1 MSASVS
7 VVQNVPMIRSW
18 RYVAGW
24 LAVTVTAVTVSWFG
38 VRLGVAPALTD
49 EPPVAIDVNRRYT
62 EIRFGLAETEPPP
75 SPSPSPS
82 KARPSPTPER
92 TVTKQPA
99 ASPSAKPS
107 QPSVKPSPSPSPSAV
122 DRRPRYRVSA
132 DGGSVIV
139 AYSPTR
145 VDIVDADPLT
155 GYTATGSRRSDTV
168 VVARL
173 SGPGHTSVITAYWS
187 GGPAAQVIEE
197 YGS

>member
-1 MSASVS
+1 M
-7 VVQNVPMIRSW
+7 QNVPMSRSW

-62 EIRFGLAETEPPP
+62 EIRFGLAETVPPPAPPP

-82 KARPSPTPER
+82 ASPSKARPSRTPAR
-92 TVTKQPA
+92 TVTTPPPAAPSREPA
-99 ASPSAKPS
+99 ASPS
-107 QPSVKPSPSPSPSAV
+107 PSVV
-122 DRRPRYRVSA
+122 DRRPRYRVTA
-132 DGGSVIV
+132 DGGSIIV
-139 AYSPTR
+139 AYSSTR

-155 GYTATGSRRSDTV
+155 GYTATGARRSDTV

-187 GGPAAQVIEE
+187 DGPAAQVIEE

>member
-1 MSASVS
+1 M
-7 VVQNVPMIRSW
+7 
-18 RYVAGW
+18 
-24 LAVTVTAVTVSWFG
+24 TVTAVTVSWFG

-75 SPSPSPS
+75 SPSPS
-82 KARPSPTPER
+82 KVRPSRTPQR
-92 TVTKQPA
+92 TVTTRPPA
-99 ASPSAKPS
+99 SPSVKPSAKPS
-107 QPSVKPSPSPSPSAV
+107 PTPSVEPSAV

-132 DGGSVIV
+132 DGGSIIV
-139 AYSPTR
+139 AFSSTR
-145 VDIVDADPLT
+145 VDIVDADPLP
-155 GYTATGSRRSDTV
+155 GYTATGARRSDTV

-173 SGPGHTSVITAYWS
+173 STPGHTSVITAYWS

>member
-1 MSASVS
+1 M
-7 VVQNVPMIRSW
+7 QNVPMIRSW

-75 SPSPSPS
+75 PSPSPPSSPSPSASPS
-82 KARPSPTPER
+82 KARPSRTPAR
-92 TVTKQPA
+92 TATTKP
-99 ASPSAKPS
+99 P
-107 QPSVKPSPSPSPSAV
+107 PSPSPTPSAEPSAV

-132 DGGSVIV
+132 DGGSIIV
-139 AYSPTR
+139 AFSSTR

-197 YGS
+197 FGS

>member
-1 MSASVS
+1 M
-7 VVQNVPMIRSW
+7 QNVPMSRSW

-75 SPSPSPS
+75 SPAPPSSPSL
-82 KARPSPTPER
+82 
-92 TVTKQPA
+92 
-99 ASPSAKPS
+99 
-107 QPSVKPSPSPSPSAV
+107 SPSPSASPAKARPSRTPTRAATTTKPSPTPSVEPSPSV

-132 DGGSVIV
+132 DGGSIIV
-139 AYSPTR
+139 AFSSTR
-145 VDIVDADPLT
+145 VDIVDADPRP
-155 GYTATGSRRSDTV
+155 GYTAGGARRSDTV

>member
-1 MSASVS
+1 MS
-7 VVQNVPMIRSW
+7 RSW

-75 SPSPSPS
+75 SPSLSPRPSITPS
-82 KARPSPTPER
+82 KARPSRTPTR
-92 TVTKQPA
+92 TPTTKPP
-99 ASPSAKPS
+99 ASPSPTPS
-107 QPSVKPSPSPSPSAV
+107 AEPSVV

-132 DGGSVIV
+132 DGGSIIV
-139 AYSPTR
+139 AYSSTR

-155 GYTATGSRRSDTV
+155 GYTATGARRSDTV

>member
-1 MSASVS
+1 M
-7 VVQNVPMIRSW
+7 QNVPMRRSW
-18 RYVAGW
+18 RYLAGW

-62 EIRFGLAETEPPP
+62 EIRFGLDETVPPTTAPP
-75 SPSPSPS
+75 SPSASPS
-82 KARPSPTPER
+82 KARPSRRPTPSR
-92 TVTKQPA
+92 TAARPSVTPTTA
-99 ASPSAKPS
+99 APPSASPSVA
-107 QPSVKPSPSPSPSAV
+107 

-132 DGGSVIV
+132 DGGAIIV
-139 AYSPTR
+139 AYSATR
-145 VDIVDADPLT
+145 VDVIDAEPRT
-155 GYTATGSRRSDTV
+155 GYVASAARRSDTV

-173 SGPGHTSVITAYWS
+173 TGPGHTSVITAFWS

>member
-1 MSASVS
+1 M
-7 VVQNVPMIRSW
+7 QNVPMTRSW

-75 SPSPSPS
+75 SPSP
-82 KARPSPTPER
+82 T
-92 TVTKQPA
+92 
-99 ASPSAKPS
+99 
-107 QPSVKPSPSPSPSAV
+107 PSPSASPSKVKPSRTPARTVTAKPPPATSSPTPSVEPSVV

-132 DGGSVIV
+132 DGGSIIV
-139 AYSPTR
+139 AFSSTR
-145 VDIVDADPLT
+145 VDIVDADPLD
-155 GYTATGSRRSDTV
+155 GYTATGARRSDTV

-173 SGPGHTSVITAYWS
+173 STPGHTSVITAYWS
-187 GGPAAQVIEE
+187 DGPAAQVIEE

>member
-1 MSASVS
+1 MS
-7 VVQNVPMIRSW
+7 RSW

-75 SPSPSPS
+75 SPSPKPSPSASPS
-82 KARPSPTPER
+82 KVKPSRTPARTVTTKPPPSPSPTP
-92 TVTKQPA
+92 
-99 ASPSAKPS
+99 
-107 QPSVKPSPSPSPSAV
+107 SVEPSPSV
-122 DRRPRYRVSA
+122 EDRRPRYRVSA
-132 DGGSVIV
+132 DGGSIIV
-139 AYSPTR
+139 AFSSTR
-145 VDIVDADPLT
+145 VDIVDADPLP
-155 GYTATGSRRSDTV
+155 GYTATGARRSDTV